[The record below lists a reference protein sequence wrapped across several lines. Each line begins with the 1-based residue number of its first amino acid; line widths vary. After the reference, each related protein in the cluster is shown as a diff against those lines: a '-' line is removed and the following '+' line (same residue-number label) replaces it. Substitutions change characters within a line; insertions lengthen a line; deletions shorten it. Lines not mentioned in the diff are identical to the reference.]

1 MTGLLV
7 LNVVIVIVVS
17 GAMAAIPFISRKT
30 ILFAVTVEPEFRNT
44 AASRQIIRR
53 YETIII
59 GVGLAAAAL
68 EAIGLIVFPRSWA
81 DGGSALLVVVI
92 VMMGMIAYV
101 AARRRV
107 RKTSVSWS
115 AGRREVALTAPQPLR
130 TFLPRPLVLLV
141 LPYVLLLAFALWLG
155 THLAALPALIPV
167 HFAASGQAN
176 RFVSSS
182 GWHPFVPLVI
192 ALALL
197 VILNAFMFLAPQL
210 RQLSNTPARIRVV
223 NLTLLEAMTL
233 VATIFGVIAI
243 LPTVTTLSRESSLI
257 PGLLVG
263 LIASG
268 FIAIGLT
275 IVIGLHRHQ
284 KSDRESREIG
294 DRTPDECWKLGLIY
308 VNRKDPALWVEKRSG
323 LGYTLNFGH
332 PVSVVILLAIVG
344 IIVAVSLIH

>member
-1 MTGLLV
+1 MTELLV
-7 LNVVIVIVVS
+7 LNVVIIIVVS

-30 ILFAVTVEPEFRNT
+30 ILFAVTVEPEFRNS
-44 AASRQIIRR
+44 AASRQIIRQ
-53 YETIII
+53 YETVIFA
-59 GVGLAAAAL
+59 VGLAAILLAG
-68 EAIGLIVFPRSWA
+68 IGLIAFPRSWTRV
-81 DGGSALLVVVI
+81 GSVMLVAVI
-92 VMMGMIAYV
+92 VIMGALAYIV
-101 AARRRV
+101 AWRRV

-115 AGRREVALTAPQPLR
+115 AGYREVPLISPQPLL
-130 TFLPRPLVLLV
+130 TFLPRPLILLI

-155 THLAALPALIPV
+155 THLAALPVLIPV
-167 HFAASGQAN
+167 HFAASGKAN
-176 RFVSSS
+176 RFLPSS

-197 VILNAFMFLAPQL
+197 LILNAFMFLGPQL

-223 NLTLLEAMTL
+223 NLTLLEAMIL
-233 VATIFGVIAI
+233 VATIFGLIAI
-243 LPTVTTLSRESSLI
+243 FPTITTLSHESSLI

-263 LIASG
+263 LIGGG

-284 KSDRESREIG
+284 PLGRETREIG
-294 DRTPDECWKLGLIY
+294 DRTPDECWKLGLVY
-308 VNRKDPALWVEKRSG
+308 VNRRDPALWVEKRTG

-344 IIVAVSLIH
+344 IIVAVSLMH